1 VSCHHSQ
8 VSAYERLREVLPAH
22 HEALWGRQSY
32 YRVFSTVNGGHG
44 RETDLFDGLLA
55 RTLSRRTS
63 LGAWLDPVADKL
75 LTSLVFISLVQLD
88 LAPAW
93 TVVIIV
99 GREIV
104 ISGLRNIASDQGF
117 TIDASKLGKIKM
129 VSQVAA
135 ITLILLGTRYPSF
148 RQAGT
153 VALYAVVIF
162 ALWSAVGYF
171 RTFWTKIDD
180 RFKAKERRRLT
191 LVKKRPRRH
200 APTQ

>member
-1 VSCHHSQ
+1 MNLANGLTLARIFAVPVIVTVLLTAPKHGDMLLAAIIFLLA
-8 VSAYERLREVLPAH
+8 SA
-22 HEALWGRQSY
+22 
-32 YRVFSTVNGGHG
+32 
-44 RETDLFDGLLA
+44 TDFFDGYIA
-55 RTLSRRTS
+55 RKRGQITTLGV
-63 LGAWLDPVADKL
+63 LLDPVADKL
-75 LTSLVFISLVQLD
+75 LTSLIFISLVQLD

-148 RQAGT
+148 RQAGRG
-153 VALYAVVIF
+153 ALYVVVFF

>member
-1 VSCHHSQ
+1 MLLAAIIFLLA
-8 VSAYERLREVLPAH
+8 SA
-22 HEALWGRQSY
+22 
-32 YRVFSTVNGGHG
+32 
-44 RETDLFDGLLA
+44 TDFFDGYIA
-55 RTLSRRTS
+55 RKRGQITTLGV
-63 LGAWLDPVADKL
+63 LLDPVADKL
-75 LTSLVFISLVQLD
+75 LTSLIFISLVQLD

-93 TVVIIV
+93 MVVIIV

-117 TIDASKLGKIKM
+117 TIDASRLGKIKM

-135 ITLILLGTRYPSF
+135 ITLLLLGTRYPLF
-148 RQAGT
+148 ERAGT
-153 VALYAVVIF
+153 AALYVVVFF

>member
-1 VSCHHSQ
+1 MNLANGLTLARIFAVPVIVTVLLTGPKHGDM
-8 VSAYERLREVLPAH
+8 LLPAIIFLL
-22 HEALWGRQSY
+22 ASA
-32 YRVFSTVNGGHG
+32 
-44 RETDLFDGLLA
+44 TDFFDGYIA
-55 RTLSRRTS
+55 RKRGQITTLGV
-63 LGAWLDPVADKL
+63 LLDPVADKL
-75 LTSLVFISLVQLD
+75 LTSLIFISLVQLD
-88 LAPAW
+88 LVPAW
-93 TVVIIV
+93 MVVIIV

-135 ITLILLGTRYPSF
+135 ITLLLLGTRYPVF
-148 RQAGT
+148 QQAGKA
-153 VALYAVVIF
+153 ALYVVVLF
-162 ALWSAVGYF
+162 ALWSAVNYF

-180 RFKAKERRRLT
+180 RFKAKERQRLI